1 MGIIFAVPGHIEK
14 IKAGEKTQTRRAW
27 NVTMDMHTD
36 PATGQRRVTVN
47 GRLKYRVGGWYAV
60 QPGRGKKGVGWIVI
74 KNMWVEKVR
83 DYTFRKEPRIEIPG
97 VAWGFAERFPI
108 SISDA
113 QAEGGYGPSEYEVL
127 WDSMHRDLDRRLVI
141 EFKWVGEK
149 K

>member
-60 QPGRGKKGVGWIVI
+60 QPGRGKKGVGWIAI
-74 KNMWVEKVR
+74 EHMRVER
-83 DYTFRKEPRIEIPG
+83 IITIQEDGTFKREFIT
-97 VAWGFAERFPI
+97 
-108 SISDA
+108 ISDA

-127 WDSMHRDLDRRLVI
+127 WDTMYRDADRRLVI
-141 EFKWVGEK
+141 EFMWVGEK